1 MAESLTQNF
10 NHLKIHTQYSI
21 CEGAI
26 KIDDLQEY
34 SKSNKIKS
42 LGLCDTS
49 NLCGALEF
57 AEKISKS
64 GTQPIIGTQINLKIH
79 DTTGLLPMYALNEI
93 GYKNIINISSVSYLN
108 NDKLSDPHVKLDY
121 LLSNSEGIAMFSGT
135 VFGLFGK
142 LFDKGK
148 FNEINDLYNKIKSKL
163 GDRFYIEI
171 QRHKDLNEKSFE
183 KFNLK
188 KSSDLEIPIIATNEV
203 YYLNKNMHEAHDAL
217 ICIGNKTYV
226 NEKNRLKF
234 SNQHYL
240 KNNSEMSELFADLP
254 EALENNHY
262 FPLRCNFRPLFSNPI
277 LPNISQDKGGDAND
291 ILRKESL
298 DGLKTKFEKVFK
310 IQTSD
315 IKSNQSYLDYK
326 KRLDHELSIIIE
338 MKYASYFLI
347 VSDYIK
353 WAKNNDIPVGP
364 GRGSGAGS
372 LVAWCLAI
380 TDVDP
385 IKFNLIFERF
395 LNPDRISMPDFDI
408 DFCEDKRDLVFE
420 YLTKKYKDSV
430 AHIIT
435 FGKLK
440 ARMVIRDVGR
450 VLGLSYG
457 FVDSISKMIPF
468 DPSRPQNL
476 TQCIA
481 SEPRLQKLINEDPKV
496 KKLTDLSLQLEGL
509 NRNVATHAAGVVIA
523 DRKLTEVVPLYK
535 DSASDLLLPSTQFD
549 MYSAEN
555 AGLIKFDFLGL
566 KTLTVI
572 NNTQKLVKKID
583 KEFDIENINF
593 EDQRVF
599 DLLSSGKTVGLFQ
612 IESSGMREALIQMK
626 PNHIEDII
634 ALVALY
640 RPGPMS
646 NIPIYNDCKH
656 GKQKPDYLH
665 PLLEDILK
673 PTYGVIIYQEQVMQI
688 AQKLSGFTAG
698 QADLLRRAM
707 GKKKRAE
714 LEKQK
719 QGFIEG
725 AIKNGIAKDVAA
737 GIFLKIEPFAE
748 YGFNK
753 SHAAAYAIISYQTAF
768 LKTYYPKEFIAA
780 SMTMDI
786 SNQNKLSEFYEELNR
801 LNVKVVRPDINECFA
816 DFRTLDGKFY
826 YALGGIKAVGYE
838 AISNIIDERIAN
850 GKFLSI
856 NDFLNRVNPKDINK
870 LQLEGLVKAG
880 AFDNINPNR
889 QALFDS
895 IPNIIIK
902 SKNIF
907 ENKSANQ
914 IDLFSEDENTQDDII
929 NIIEDWKFEERLAK
943 EFEAVGF
950 FISDHPL
957 NQFTEIFDDYK
968 INEYAKF
975 LSDNVIKNSN
985 IAATLLKLQVRKTAK
1000 GNSYAVL
1007 KLTDLSS
1014 VFELFIFSDVLESNR
1029 EILKEGNS
1037 LILNLVKNITDDE
1050 NRFKRI
1056 NVQKISSLKDLF
1068 NSSINEVCFEVSSND
1083 QIQAISSILE
1093 KNGKTLV
1100 NINLVTPDNILQ
1112 FKLKNLKNLD
1122 RKSLNLLRKQHIQ
1135 ATIS

>member
-1 MAESLTQNF
+1 MEKSIKKTF
-10 NHLKIHTQYSI
+10 NHIKIHTQYSI

-26 KIDDLQEY
+26 KIEDLKNYCKE
-34 SKSNKIKS
+34 NKIKS
-42 LGLCDTS
+42 VGLCDTS

-57 AEKISKS
+57 ADKISKS
-64 GTQPIIGTQINLKIH
+64 GTQPIIGTQIKFKVENTI
-79 DTTGLLPMYALNEI
+79 GLLPLFALNET
-93 GYKNIINISSVSYLN
+93 GYKNIIDLSSKSYLE
-108 NDKLSDPHVKLDY
+108 NDKLTDPHVNFNN
-121 LLSNSEGIAMFSGT
+121 LLTKSAGIAILSGT
-135 VFGLFGK
+135 SFGLFGQ

-148 FNEINDLYNKIKSKL
+148 FSEIHKLYSEIKKIYQ
-163 GDRFYIEI
+163 DRFYIEI
-171 QRHKDLNEKSFE
+171 QRHNDENEFAFE

-188 KSSDLEIPIIATNEV
+188 KSFDLKIPIIATNEV
-203 YYLNKNMHEAHDAL
+203 YYMNKDMHEAHDAL

-234 SNQHYL
+234 SDQHYF
-240 KNNSEMSELFADLP
+240 KKSSEMSELFADIP
-254 EALENNHY
+254 EALENNY
-262 FPLRCNFRPLFSNPI
+262 NFPLRCSYRPSFSLPI
-277 LPNISQDKGGDAND
+277 LPNISSDKEGNADD
-291 ILRKESL
+291 ILIKDSINGLRIKFNNIF
-298 DGLKTKFEKVFK
+298 GLKDNEIEKN
-310 IQTSD
+310 
-315 IKSNQSYLDYK
+315 KSYIEYK
-326 KRLDHELSIIIE
+326 ERLDHELSIIIE
-338 MKYASYFLI
+338 MKYSSYFLI

-353 WAKNNDIPVGP
+353 WAKKNDIPVGP

-372 LVAWCLAI
+372 LVAWCLLI

-408 DFCEDKRDLVFE
+408 DFCEEKRDLVFD

-450 VLGLSYG
+450 VLGLPYG

-481 SEPRLQKLINEDPKV
+481 GEPRLQKLIKEDSRV
-496 KKLTDLSLQLEGL
+496 KKLTELSLKLEDL

-523 DRKLTEVVPLYK
+523 DKKLSEIVPLYK
-535 DSASDLLLPSTQFD
+535 DASANLLLPSTQFD

-555 AGLIKFDFLGL
+555 AGLVKFDFLGL

-572 NNTQKLVKKID
+572 NNTQKLIRKKN
-583 KEFDIENINF
+583 KKFKIENIDYD
-593 EDQRVF
+593 DQKVF
-599 DLLSSGKTVGLFQ
+599 DLLSTGKTVGLFQ
-612 IESSGMREALIQMK
+612 IESSGMREALTQMK

-646 NIPIYNDCKH
+646 NIPTYNDCKH

-665 PLLEDILK
+665 PLLENILK

-725 AIKNGIAKDVAA
+725 AVKRGIPKDVAA

-753 SHAAAYAIISYQTAF
+753 SHAAAYAIISYQTAY
-768 LKTYYPKEFIAA
+768 LKTYYPKEFIAS

-786 SNQNKLSEFYEELNR
+786 SNQNKLSEFYEELKR
-801 LNVKVVRPDINECFA
+801 LNIEVIRPDINECYA
-816 DFRTLDGKFY
+816 DFKTNDNNFY

-838 AISNIIDERIAN
+838 AITNIVNERIRN
-850 GKFLSI
+850 GKFKSI
-856 NDFLNRVNPKDINK
+856 NDFINRVNPKDINK

-880 AFDNINPNR
+880 AFDSFNLNR
-889 QALFDS
+889 QALFSS
-895 IPNIIIK
+895 IPNIILK
-902 SKNIF
+902 NKNIF
-907 ENKSANQ
+907 DNKSINQ
-914 IDLFSEDENTQDDII
+914 IDLFSEDENIQEDFII
-929 NIIEDWKFEERLAK
+929 NIKDWEFEERLSK
-943 EFEAVGF
+943 EFESVGF

-968 INEYAKF
+968 IINYSKF
-975 LSDNVIKNSN
+975 FSNYEINNAN
-985 IAATLLKLQVRKTAK
+985 IAATLLKLQERKTSK

-1007 KLTDLSS
+1007 KLTDLTS
-1014 VFELFIFSDVLESNR
+1014 VFELFIFSDVLEANR
-1029 EILKEGNS
+1029 DILKEGS
-1037 LILNLVKNITDDE
+1037 SFILTLAKNISNDE
-1050 NRFKRI
+1050 NRLRRI
-1056 NVQKISSLKDLF
+1056 NVQKIASLKDLF
-1068 NSSINEVCFEVSSND
+1068 NSPIKEVLFKIKSND
-1083 QIQAISSILE
+1083 ELNEISKILSNE
-1093 KNGKTLV
+1093 GKTII
-1100 NINLVTPDNILQ
+1100 NINLSTNNKVLK
-1112 FKLKNLKNLD
+1112 FKLNKTRNLD
-1122 RKSLNLLRKQHIQ
+1122 RKTLNLLRKQQIQ
-1135 ATIS
+1135 AIIA